1 MIVKKKS
8 GIRLVER
15 RSIEKIAMNDK
26 NVYECS
32 GD

>member
-1 MIVKKKS
+1 MVVKKKN
-8 GIRLVER
+8 GIRLVE

-32 GD
+32 GY